1 MKIEISSKINN
12 NNGLTFESRKIIA
25 KDKINMIKNHGN
37 LYANIP
43 SEEANVNQD
52 KVEAKLLE
60 APVFVPL

>member
-12 NNGLTFESRKIIA
+12 NNGFTLESRKIIA

-43 SEEANVNQD
+43 SEEANVN
-52 KVEAKLLE
+52 
-60 APVFVPL
+60 